1 MRLDVAGRRPDVA
14 RCGRASASH
23 PRVSAWRDPVAEEG
37 RDPVTTAAT
46 SSGSSHRTSG
56 RCSHLVK
63 SIGKPRPGR
72 NVGEIGDAKSGL
84 SNTGSG
90 SSKG

>member
-1 MRLDVAGRRPDVA
+1 MPPGAGQMWLDVAGRRRPIPEC
-14 RCGRASASH
+14 RRGEIRW
-23 PRVSAWRDPVAEEG
+23 PRKGEI
-37 RDPVTTAAT
+37 
-46 SSGSSHRTSG
+46 RTGG

-72 NVGEIGDAKSGL
+72 NVGEIGDAKSSL
-84 SNTGSG
+84 SNTRSG